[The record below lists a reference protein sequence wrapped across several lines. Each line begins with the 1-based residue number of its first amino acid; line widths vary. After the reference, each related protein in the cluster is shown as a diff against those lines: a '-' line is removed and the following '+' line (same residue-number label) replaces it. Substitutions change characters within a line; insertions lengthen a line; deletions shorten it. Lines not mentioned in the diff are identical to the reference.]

1 MENHVLEH
9 ILDGREEPSNLPFS
23 LLKHITKSF
32 SEEREIGQGG
42 FATVYKGV
50 LPNGNVA
57 VKRIKNGY
65 TIDEKLFY
73 REVNSLLNVN
83 HENVVRFLGF
93 CANTEQTAMKIE
105 GLKHHIYAEIR
116 ERLLCFE
123 YISNGSLQKY
133 IADELRGLEWDTRYR
148 IIKGICNGLHYLHKE
163 KHIIHMDL
171 KPDNILVDSFMV
183 PKITDFGLSR
193 LDDKSQTVSGNRFA
207 TLGYCAPEYLNAGR
221 MSFKSDMYSLG
232 VIIMELVT
240 GRKGVC
246 DNNSVLR
253 RWRHRWNK
261 SAKETSLL
269 YQQIQVIK
277 CIKLG
282 LLCQE
287 HDPCKRPFIWDVI
300 RDINKMESTY
310 GKLRNPYES
319 SVSQISSYAED
330 DMLGIEP
337 LELYFTF
344 ELNKPMSSSLQLTNG
359 ADCYMAFNIQTT
371 SPLPYCTMPNK
382 GIVPPRSKCIIHVTL
397 PPQEKIPQHA
407 DQFILRS
414 TKVNSGLSIEDINNE
429 LFNRQ
434 QTGKVVDEVDLGVV
448 FEAQGEAVSEE
459 VYEHFRGT
467 NSELSYIRKR
477 QMFSCVAEKRR
488 HESIETPKDGLLRPC
503 HPFPQSNFNS
513 NFNNHN
519 KKARRSQQRPFISQ
533 RGDAILQR
541 LVKIFPEMD
550 PQLLIRALEA
560 SGDDLDSAT
569 KSLMELR
576 LESSAMTTAIGCES
590 ENGIPTGV
598 QAMTTAIGC
607 ESENGLT
614 TAVLPSAEGSV
625 TNKEWVE
632 LFVKEMIQ
640 ASDIDDARARAARA
654 LEAMKKSILN
664 PAKSEAMP
672 DDITSDTHASL

>member
-1 MENHVLEH
+1 
-9 ILDGREEPSNLPFS
+9 
-23 LLKHITKSF
+23 
-32 SEEREIGQGG
+32 
-42 FATVYKGV
+42 
-50 LPNGNVA
+50 
-57 VKRIKNGY
+57 RIKNDY

-73 REVNSLLNVN
+73 GEVNSLLNVN

-93 CANTEQTAMKIE
+93 CANTEQTAIKIE

-133 IADELRGLEWDTRYR
+133 IADELRGLEWAARYG
-148 IIKGICNGLHYLHKE
+148 IIKGTCNGLHYLHKE

-171 KPDNILVDSFMV
+171 KPDNILLDSFMV

-277 CIKLG
+277 CMKMG

-300 RDINKMESTY
+300 RDINTMESTY
-310 GKLRNPYES
+310 GKFRNPYYES

-330 DMLGIEP
+330 DRLGIEP
-337 LELYFTF
+337 IELYFTF
-344 ELNKPMSSSLQLTNG
+344 ELHKPMSSSLQLTNG
-359 ADCYMAFNIQTT
+359 TDCYMAFNIQTT
-371 SPLPYCTMPNK
+371 SPLPYCTIPNK

-407 DQFILRS
+407 DEFIVRS
-414 TKVNSGLSIEDINNE
+414 TKVNSGLNIEDINNE

-434 QTGKVVDEVDLGVV
+434 QTGKVVDEVNLDVV
-448 FEAQGEAVSEE
+448 FEAQGEAVDEE
-459 VYEHFRGT
+459 VYKYFRRR
-467 NSELSYIRKR
+467 NSQLGYIRKR
-477 QMFSCVAEKRR
+477 HMFSCVAEKRL
-488 HESIETPKDGLLRPC
+488 HDSNETPKDGLLRPC
-503 HPFPQSNFNS
+503 HPFPHSNFNS
-513 NFNNHN
+513 HN
-519 KKARRSQQRPFISQ
+519 KKARRSQQRYWKSP
-533 RGDAILQR
+533 REDAILQQ
-541 LVKIFPEMD
+541 LVKIFPDME
-550 PQLLIRALEA
+550 PQLLEKAFEA
-560 SGDDLDSAT
+560 SGHDLDSA
-569 KSLMELR
+569 KNSLMELR
-576 LESSAMTTAIGCES
+576 LESTLATSSVFGTES
-590 ENGIPTGV
+590 ENGLPTGV
-598 QAMTTAIGC
+598 QAMTTATGC
-607 ESENGLT
+607 ESENGLS

-625 TNKEWVE
+625 TNKEWAE
-632 LFVKEMIQ
+632 IFVREMMQ
-640 ASDIDDARARAARA
+640 ASDMDDARDRAAKA

-664 PAKSEAMP
+664 PAKAEAMP